1 MMKSRSFLLYLP
13 IVLLLTP
20 FFVAPMLVIGT
31 QSVSAKQGAISTY
44 AKVVSDEGIRTVLFN
59 TFYVALTVT
68 AVSLLVGYPVA
79 YVLARLKGRL
89 ATIGIFLIFL
99 PFWASTVIR
108 SFAWIILLGRN
119 GPVNLALKG
128 MGLIDDS
135 IRFIDNGVGLMIAM
149 TYIMVPFIVVP
160 IMNGLRAID
169 PNLSRAAAVLGAN
182 PWRQFLI
189 VTLPLSIPH
198 IAVGCA
204 IVFVTSL
211 GFFVT
216 PSLLGG
222 DLVVVSMLINEQANR
237 LLDWPLASS
246 LAIVL
251 LLLTIVVF
259 ALLRISQLISRRRSR
274 TPAGMSA

>member
-1 MMKSRSFLLYLP
+1 MRSRSFLLYIPLA
-13 IVLLLTP
+13 LLLTP
-20 FFVAPMLVIGT
+20 FFIAPMGVIGT
-31 QSVSAKQGAISTY
+31 ESFSGKAGAFSAY
-44 AKVVSDEGIRTVLFN
+44 VKVATDQGIRTVLFN

-68 AVSLLVGYPVA
+68 GVSLLVGYPIA
-79 YVLARLKGRL
+79 YVLARLRGRL
-89 ATIGIFLIFL
+89 ATMGVFLIFL

-108 SFAWIILLGRN
+108 SFSWMILLGRN
-119 GPVNLALKG
+119 GPVNAVLRSV
-128 MGLIDDS
+128 GLIDEP
-135 IRFIDNGVGLMIAM
+135 IRFIDNGVALMIAM
-149 TYIMVPFIVVP
+149 TYIMIPFIVVP

-182 PWRQFLI
+182 PLRQFLV

-198 IAVGCA
+198 VAVGCA

-251 LLLTIVVF
+251 LLLTILVF
-259 ALLRISQLISRRRSR
+259 ALLRVSQLVSRRRGKVQSSV
-274 TPAGMSA
+274 SA

>member
-1 MMKSRSFLLYLP
+1 MKLRGFMLYIP
-13 IVLLLTP
+13 VALLLTP
-20 FFVAPMLVIGT
+20 FFIAPMLVIGT
-31 QSVSAKQGAISTY
+31 ESVNGPQGAGSEY
-44 AKVVSDEGIRTVLFN
+44 VKVFANQGIRTVLSN
-59 TFYVALTVT
+59 TFYVASTVT
-68 AVSLLVGYPVA
+68 IVSLLVGYPVA
-79 YVLARLKGRL
+79 YVLARLKGRM
-89 ATIGIFLIFL
+89 ATIGVFLIFL

-108 SFAWIILLGRN
+108 SFSWMILLGRN
-119 GPVNLALKG
+119 GPVNTVLVGA
-128 MGLIDDS
+128 GLIDDP

-160 IMNGLRAID
+160 ILNGLRAID

-182 PWRQFLI
+182 PLRQFLV
-189 VTLPLSIPH
+189 VTLPLSVPH

-222 DLVVVSMLINEQANR
+222 DLMMVSMLINEQANR

-246 LAIVL
+246 LAIVVL
-251 LLLTIVVF
+251 FLTIMVF
-259 ALLRISQLISRRRSR
+259 ALLRLSQLASRRRGKSR
-274 TPAGMSA
+274 AGVVA

>member
-1 MMKSRSFLLYLP
+1 MRPRSFLLYIP
-13 IVLLLTP
+13 IALLLTP
-20 FFVAPMLVIGT
+20 FFIAPMVVIGT
-31 QSVSAKQGAISTY
+31 ESVSGKAGAFSAY
-44 AKVVSDEGIRTVLFN
+44 LKVATDQGIRTVLFN
-59 TFYVALTVT
+59 TFYVALMVT
-68 AVSLLVGYPVA
+68 AVSLLVGYPIA
-79 YVLARLKGRL
+79 FVLARLKGRL
-89 ATIGIFLIFL
+89 ATIGVFLIFL

-108 SFAWIILLGRN
+108 SFSWMILLGRN
-119 GPVNLALKG
+119 GPVNSILKDIG
-128 MGLIDDS
+128 VIDDS

-160 IMNGLRAID
+160 ITNGLRAID

-182 PWRQFLI
+182 PWRQFLV

-198 IAVGCA
+198 VAVGCA

-251 LLLTIVVF
+251 LLLTILVF
-259 ALLRISQLISRRRSR
+259 ALLRVSQLISRRRGKAQSGIL
-274 TPAGMSA
+274 A

>member
-1 MMKSRSFLLYLP
+1 MKSRSFLLYLP

>member
-1 MMKSRSFLLYLP
+1 
-13 IVLLLTP
+13 
-20 FFVAPMLVIGT
+20 
-31 QSVSAKQGAISTY
+31 
-44 AKVVSDEGIRTVLFN
+44 
-59 TFYVALTVT
+59 
-68 AVSLLVGYPVA
+68 
-79 YVLARLKGRL
+79 
-89 ATIGIFLIFL
+89 
-99 PFWASTVIR
+99 
-108 SFAWIILLGRN
+108 
-119 GPVNLALKG
+119 
-128 MGLIDDS
+128 
-135 IRFIDNGVGLMIAM
+135 
-149 TYIMVPFIVVP
+149 MVPFIVVP

>member
-1 MMKSRSFLLYLP
+1 MKLRGFMLYIP
-13 IVLLLTP
+13 VALLLTP
-20 FFVAPMLVIGT
+20 FFIAPMLVIGT
-31 QSVSAKQGAISTY
+31 ESVNGPQGAGSEY
-44 AKVVSDEGIRTVLFN
+44 VKVFANQGIRTVLSN
-59 TFYVALTVT
+59 TFYVASTVT
-68 AVSLLVGYPVA
+68 IVSLLVGYPVA
-79 YVLARLKGRL
+79 YVLARLKGRM
-89 ATIGIFLIFL
+89 ATIGVFLIFL

-108 SFAWIILLGRN
+108 SFSWMILLGRN
-119 GPVNLALKG
+119 GPVNTVLVGA
-128 MGLIDDS
+128 GLIDDP

-160 IMNGLRAID
+160 ILNGLRAID

-182 PWRQFLI
+182 PLRQFLV
-189 VTLPLSIPH
+189 VTLPLSVPH

-222 DLVVVSMLINEQANR
+222 DLMMVSILINEQANR

-246 LAIVL
+246 LAIVVL
-251 LLLTIVVF
+251 FLTIMVF
-259 ALLRISQLISRRRSR
+259 ALLRLSQLASRRRGKSR
-274 TPAGMSA
+274 AGVVA